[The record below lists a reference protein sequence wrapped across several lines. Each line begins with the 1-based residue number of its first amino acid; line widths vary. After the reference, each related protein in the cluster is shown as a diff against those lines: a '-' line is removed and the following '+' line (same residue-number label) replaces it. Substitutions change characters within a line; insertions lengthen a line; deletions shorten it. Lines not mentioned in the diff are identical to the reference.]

1 MPAYL
6 NNQFIENDEARLHVS
21 DLSMQRGYG
30 IFDFFRT
37 VNSVPLFMNDHL
49 DRLYASAQSMHLPMR
64 KSKEENSYNKCSCW
78 ASRQVKRCCT

>member
-21 DLSMQRGYG
+21 DLSIQRGYG

-37 VNSVPLFMNDHL
+37 VNGIPLFMDDHL
-49 DRLYASAQSMHLPMR
+49 NRFYASAEAMHLSMR
-64 KSKEENSYNKCSCW
+64 KSREELSSIKMFC
-78 ASRQVKRCCT
+78 